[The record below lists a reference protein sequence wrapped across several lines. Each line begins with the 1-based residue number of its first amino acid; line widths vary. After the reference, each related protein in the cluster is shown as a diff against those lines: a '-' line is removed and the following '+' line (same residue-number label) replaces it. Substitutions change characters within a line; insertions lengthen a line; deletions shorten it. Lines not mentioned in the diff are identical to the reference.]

1 MEKVL
6 AKPAV
11 ITIVTEQLLGLLG
24 CLLRLF
30 THRVELYHL
39 VQTLAQGIYR
49 GVPWLQR
56 ILVAIIFLMVPQV
69 GLLYQVS
76 LMLKLPIVSQLHDL
90 S

>member
-11 ITIVTEQLLGLLG
+11 ITITIEQLLGLLG

-30 THRVELYHL
+30 THRVVLYHL

-56 ILVAIIFLMVPQV
+56 ILAAVTFLVVPQV
-69 GLLYQVS
+69 GPLYLVS
-76 LMLKLPIVSQLHDL
+76 LMSKLPIVSPSHDQ
-90 S
+90 